1 MMTSRKSIFATALG
15 AAIVLA
21 LAGAS
26 TDALAKVT
34 IGATDTI
41 VRSVEGAFEG
51 AIRNLDVADEVFQNE
66 EIRTGEESA
75 VQLTFLDGTTLAM
88 GERSALALTTIIF
101 NPDPSLGRV
110 VIDVTVGVFK
120 FASGAM
126 NSTNYEIRT
135 PVATIGIRG
144 TVFTVVVAPDGT
156 TTVAV
161 EEGEVVITNRVGEAS
176 RSISAGFASTVT
188 MGPDGMV
195 LAPTSPGPPPYHT
208 VAAIQSMLSTLA
220 AAGAGP
226 VEEGPNRLAETG
238 LARGVTGNEVAAV
251 AGRLNDGEA
260 DAGAWL
266 TALFARTDGS
276 PEEIAQVALSLI
288 AGLEGDPQQLQAA
301 IDMVSGAA
309 STAMTSL
316 PVYRVTMS
324 DDFRLPE
331 GARGWNF
338 GSAGNE
344 VTDFRTVT
352 PEDMGLPAG
361 AAGGGDGLFGEGI
374 SGVDSFSALVPDG
387 AYRLIVLTGDGSGS
401 PHPLGT
407 SITFGSVTR
416 PVSAAGPEDWLEPA
430 ALGAPQTA
438 SGGGSALA
446 SPAPGASMTVSA
458 SGGATMLVAQVSGGR
473 MHVEIGTDGSAP
485 TYITGMIIEPASGPT
500 VLSSPH
506 AMVLEEETDLAGLVI
521 AEGGAARLGQATL
534 TADGVSPRRTL
545 DLPEP
550 AVQDAVAVSDS

>member
-1 MMTSRKSIFATALG
+1 
-15 AAIVLA
+15 
-21 LAGAS
+21 
-26 TDALAKVT
+26 
-34 IGATDTI
+34 
-41 VRSVEGAFEG
+41 
-51 AIRNLDVADEVFQNE
+51 
-66 EIRTGEESA
+66 
-75 VQLTFLDGTTLAM
+75 
-88 GERSALALTTIIF
+88 
-101 NPDPSLGRV
+101 V

-161 EEGEVVITNRVGEAS
+161 EDGEVVITNRVGEAS
-176 RSISAGFASTVT
+176 RSILAGFASTVT

-195 LAPTSPGPPPYHT
+195 SAPTSPGPPPYQT
-208 VAAIQSMLSTLA
+208 VAAVQSMLSTLA

-226 VEEGPNRLAETG
+226 VEEGPNRLAEAG
-238 LARGVTGNEVAAV
+238 LARGVTGNEVEAV

-266 TALFARTDGS
+266 TALFAQTDGS

-288 AGLEGDPQQLQAA
+288 DGLEGDPQRLQAA
-301 IDMVSGAA
+301 IDLVSAAA

-324 DDFRLPE
+324 DDFRLPD

-338 GSAGNE
+338 GSAGDE
-344 VTDFRTVT
+344 VSGFQTVT
-352 PEDMGLPAG
+352 PEDMGLPAD
-361 AAGGGDGLFGEGI
+361 AAGGGEGGLFGAGI
-374 SGVDSFSALVPDG
+374 SGVDSFSALVADG
-387 AYRLIVLTGDGSGS
+387 GYRLIVLTGDGSGS
-401 PHPLGT
+401 SQPLGT
-407 SITFGSVTR
+407 SITFGTVTR
-416 PVSAAGPEDWLEPA
+416 PVSAADPEDWIEPA
-430 ALGAPQTA
+430 YLGPPQDAAP
-438 SGGGSALA
+438 
-446 SPAPGASMTVSA
+446 

-473 MHVEIGTDGSAP
+473 MHVGIGTDGSTP
-485 TYITGMIIEPASGPT
+485 TYITGMIIEPVGGAT

-534 TADGVSPRRTL
+534 TAEGVSPMRSL